1 MDIIIPLL
9 VGAAHAAELSG
20 DSVAW
25 LLKAADNGIGF
36 FADDDPDDWYGILM
50 SGLSGLAT
58 ALAVAIVLIVY
69 FRIRFRSRPD
79 IVRHGLDIV
88 SYSLAGLLVLGLVIF
103 VASDM
108 RQASLAF
115 LGINPTNPTIE
126 FEIRLPRG
134 TVSSV
139 ADTQVELHTDRNQT
153 LARMEDRLSPEAD
166 GRSLLRG
173 SLRLDYRTKERVL
186 ILNLP
191 GGARCQFKLRLA
203 ASPSRSEQFGPW
215 HIADH
220 VAFPSGGEEDD
231 GLQNDAFAIRYR
243 VL

>member
-1 MDIIIPLL
+1 MDIITPLL
-9 VGAAHAAELSG
+9 AGAAHAAELSG
-20 DSVAW
+20 DSIA
-25 LLKAADNGIGF
+25 LLLNAADDGIGF
-36 FADDDPDDWYGILM
+36 FAADDPDDWFGILM

-79 IVRHGLDIV
+79 IVRHGLDIA
-88 SYSLAGLLVLGLVIF
+88 SYGLAAVLVLGLVIF

-126 FEIRLPRG
+126 FEIRLPQG

-173 SLRLDYRTKERVL
+173 SLRLDYRTRERVV
-186 ILNLP
+186 ILDLP

-220 VAFPSGGEEDD
+220 VAFPSRGEENH